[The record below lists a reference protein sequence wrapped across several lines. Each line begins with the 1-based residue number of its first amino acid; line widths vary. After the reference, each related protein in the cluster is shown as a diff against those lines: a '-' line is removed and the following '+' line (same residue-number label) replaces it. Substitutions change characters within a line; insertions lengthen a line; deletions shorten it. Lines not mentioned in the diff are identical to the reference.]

1 MKKTVTL
8 IAVFVMTATMAIS
21 QTSSGD
27 MMIGGSF
34 DFSSVSRQSGS
45 ANDVNSITFSPSFGY
60 FVSENFAVG
69 TSLTLG
75 STRTGTGSAKTVVS
89 SFAIG
94 PFVRYYVFTAN
105 DRFAFF
111 GQAGLSFGSGK
122 TDPPAGA
129 VTRNT
134 FISFSVAPGAA
145 YFFTDHWAMEL
156 SIVGLAISSTDP
168 DTANDNDK
176 VTRVDFDIRS
186 FSPSLGL
193 RYHF

>member
-1 MKKTVTL
+1 MNKTITFIVSL
-8 IAVFVMTATMAIS
+8 MIAATTALA
-21 QTSSGD
+21 QTSSGN
-27 MMIGGSF
+27 MMIGGSL
-34 DFSSVSRQSGS
+34 DFASDSRQSGS

-60 FVSENFAVG
+60 FFRENFAVG

-75 STRTGTGSAKTVVS
+75 STRIGTGSAKTVTS
-89 SFAIG
+89 TFAVG
-94 PFVRYYVFTAN
+94 PFVRYYIFTAN

-111 GQAGLSFGSGK
+111 GQAGLTFGSGR

-129 VTRNT
+129 VTKNT

-156 SIVGLAISSTDP
+156 SILGLAISSSDP